1 METIRPW
8 GYYRVL
14 HDDVDGTKV
23 KELVVNPGCS
33 LSMQRH
39 NFRSEHWHVA
49 EGCAEVYTMINSVNS
64 MLMVPRATLYKYQ
77 SIHIHQGQWHQLKN
91 PFATP
96 CKIIEIQ
103 YGEKCVEYDIERY
116 FIEEVVNYDKLSSG
130 N

>member
-14 HDDVDGTKV
+14 HDVDGTKV

-49 EGCAEVYTMINSVNS
+49 EGSAEVYTMIGEGNSAIS
-64 MLMVPRATLYKYQ
+64 IPLATLNKYQ
-77 SIHIHQGQWHQLKN
+77 FIHIHQGQWHQLRN
-91 PFATP
+91 PFP
-96 CKIIEIQ
+96 KHLQIIEIQ

-116 FIEEVVNYDKLSSG
+116 FIEEMVNYDKLSSSH
-130 N
+130 